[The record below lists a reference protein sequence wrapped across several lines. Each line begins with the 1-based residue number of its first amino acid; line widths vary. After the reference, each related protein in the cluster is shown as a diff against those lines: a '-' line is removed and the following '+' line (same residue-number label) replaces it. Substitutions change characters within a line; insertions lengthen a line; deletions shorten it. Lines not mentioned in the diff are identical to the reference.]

1 MGGSGGT
8 ESGNSDVFRGG
19 EGMNWIDIR
28 VRKPEEKDSFKGKVW
43 ALFDDGSSGCKD
55 WGWVASGDSIA
66 IAWLDPK
73 TLPKFTPI
81 PDPPEGYRWVDKEA
95 DKPQLADD
103 LYWSYGVQAWR
114 MCVVGTDSFCRDDA
128 YARRIDPPKPQYR
141 RFENAAEFEPF
152 ADRWVRCKPEKCETY
167 RICAYNDQLFWMGTA
182 VKGVSFEEGLRDYC
196 FSDGTPFG
204 LPV

>member
-1 MGGSGGT
+1 
-8 ESGNSDVFRGG
+8 
-19 EGMNWIDIR
+19 MNWIDIR

-81 PDPPEGYRWVDKEA
+81 PDPPEGYRFKQEGDVFTKDALVW
-95 DKPQLADD
+95 L
-103 LYWSYGVQAWR
+103 
-114 MCVVGTDSFCRDDA
+114 DSEGRWAKTVCESN
-128 YARRIDPPKPQYR
+128 YATCGIYAVPIDPPKPQYR
-141 RFENAAEFEPF
+141 PFANAAEFEPYENRF
-152 ADRWVRCKPEKCETY
+152 WRYKDDIPTVRRSPQFYSDDGHCS
-167 RICAYNDQLFWMGTA
+167 DGW
-182 VKGVSFEEGLRDYC
+182 DYC
-196 FSDGTPFG
+196 FSRKEFSDGTPFG